1 MTIKQYIENMLIMKV
16 TFKKSADINSFVSN
30 DYYMF
35 SDKIEKIGTLKK
47 DSESYVNVEIIN
59 RYDEKYNF
67 LNVKVIIDSESQTPI
82 FEDKDEDVLALN
94 VVKIIEMSFDISEV
108 KPYLCASSF
117 IKRYDLKLIV

>member
-1 MTIKQYIENMLIMKV
+1 MLIMKV
-16 TFKKSADINSFVSN
+16 TFKKSGDINSFVSN

-35 SDKIEKIGTLKK
+35 SDKIEKIGSLKK

-59 RYDEKYNF
+59 RYDEKFNF
-67 LNVKVIIDSESQTPI
+67 LKIKVLIDPGTQTPI

-94 VVKIIEMSFDISEV
+94 VVKILEMSFDIYEV
-108 KPYLCASSF
+108 RWYPQGSSF